1 MKKKTYKEFAPGGK
15 WVRVPD
21 FLPPPEKL
29 FAPDGTAKVTLILT
43 KESIDFFKKQAQKNG
58 KKYQKMIREVVDR
71 YAKHFKE
78 FDKVEISGK
87 LTCKN

>member
-1 MKKKTYKEFAPGGK
+1 MKKKTYKEFAPKGK

-43 KESIDFFKKQAQKNG
+43 KESIDRFKKYARKNN
-58 KKYQKMIREVVDR
+58 KKYQKMMREVLDR
-71 YAKHFKE
+71 YAEHFK
-78 FDKVEISGK
+78 D
-87 LTCKN
+87 T